1 MKKGRPR
8 RSEVQTVRPP
18 FKLRN
23 PKPEWLDCETPRL
36 CSSVPSTAEAQ
47 GAEAYRALEEK
58 EEGRGRGRGG
68 EGGRVRRGGRRGGA
82 KWGSFCL
89 KLFTL
94 AVDGFWNC

>member
-23 PKPEWLDCETPRL
+23 PKPEWLDRETPRL

-47 GAEAYRALEEK
+47 GAEAYRALGGGGGRKGEGEGGGGREGEERGA
-58 EEGRGRGRGG
+58 EGRG
-68 EGGRVRRGGRRGGA
+68 
-82 KWGSFCL
+82 KM
-89 KLFTL
+89 
-94 AVDGFWNC
+94 GFLLP